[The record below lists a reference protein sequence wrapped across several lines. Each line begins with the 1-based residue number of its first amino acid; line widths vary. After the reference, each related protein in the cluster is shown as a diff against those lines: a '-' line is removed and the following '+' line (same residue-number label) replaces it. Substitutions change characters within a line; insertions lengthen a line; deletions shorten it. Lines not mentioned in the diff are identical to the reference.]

1 MVIKEVTIVIVVIII
16 IFLVLVM
23 YASGKL
29 NEEIDSSLYRNE
41 RLDYYCAN
49 DLMAN
54 VRYIG
59 NTIYSPFKIRH
70 NDYLSVYL
78 SQDENGF
85 VYIRFLNEYSFVY
98 ACKEN
103 FFMEWRLLYDDEF

>member
-1 MVIKEVTIVIVVIII
+1 MVIKEVVITTIVIMI
-16 IFLVLVM
+16 IFLILII
-23 YASGKL
+23 YASGEL

-41 RLDYYCAN
+41 RLDYYCTN
-49 DLMAN
+49 YLMAN

-59 NTIYSPFKIRH
+59 NTIYSPFKIKR

-78 SQDENGF
+78 SQDKNGF
-85 VYIRFLNEYSFVY
+85 VYIHFLNGYSFVY